1 VGGPPGRVAGL
12 PDDERMA
19 QRVDVIPPTEGA
31 PFAIRDVTV
40 LDGTG
45 TEPYIGD
52 VVVDAGGRLAY
63 VGPSSTSSRHAPGV
77 APEEV
82 IEGAGLAVAPGFVDL
97 HSHSDLYT
105 LFREALY
112 GPPIGD
118 SPKLVQGCTAQVFG
132 QDGISAAP
140 VSDDDLEDHMA
151 FLTGLDGS
159 IPEKYW
165 TWRSFGEYLAAV
177 RASSATRTALL
188 VGHATIRRLVMGDAA
203 REPSAEELAAMQE
216 ALATALD
223 EGGRGF
229 SSGLVYVPAAYATTD
244 EVAALCEVVAARGLP
259 FFVHVR
265 SESDLVLEATDEVIE
280 VAARTGCHLH
290 YSHVKTA
297 GRDNWGKAQ
306 AILDRVE
313 AARSSG
319 VTISADVH
327 PYVAGSTSAIVLL
340 PPWVQEGGHEHAIE
354 RLGSAEVRARLRD
367 QLMKDTTSWDNWWRF
382 SDGWEGLRVARSRRP
397 ELVGLSFAEVIAAAH
412 VSDPLSQEGFD
423 VVFDL
428 LASERLGMSLVSFN
442 NVERNVARFMAQP
455 YTSIGTDA
463 VVDHGGHPHP
473 RLHGTFPR
481 VLGRFVRELGV
492 LSLPEAVR
500 KVTSQAAAVV
510 GWDGVVGSLEGG
522 MPADLVLFDPAVVED
537 RATFEDPF
545 EFPVGIEGVFVGGRR
560 LVAGGDLIPG
570 ADVVAGEPERPAP
583 A

>member
-1 VGGPPGRVAGL
+1 MDVSPQREGP
-12 PDDERMA
+12 
-19 QRVDVIPPTEGA
+19 
-31 PFAIRDVTV
+31 PFAIRGATV

-45 TEPYIGD
+45 SEPFIGD
-52 VVVDAGGRLAY
+52 VVVDADGRLSY
-63 VGPSSTSSRHAPGV
+63 VGPSSTAAKHAPGV

-118 SPKLVQGCTAQVFG
+118 SPKLAQGCTAQVFG

-140 VSDDDLEDHMA
+140 VSDDDLENHMA
-151 FLTGLDGS
+151 FLAGLDGS
-159 IPEKYW
+159 IPAQYW

-203 REPSAEELAAMQE
+203 REPSDDELAAMQE
-216 ALATALD
+216 ALARALD

-229 SSGLVYVPAAYATTD
+229 SSGLVYVPAAYATTE
-244 EVAALCEVVAARGLP
+244 EVAALCEVVTARGLP

-297 GRDNWGKAQ
+297 GRDNWPKAEG
-306 AILDRVE
+306 ILRRIE
-313 AARSSG
+313 AARASG
-319 VTISADVH
+319 VEISADVH

-340 PPWVQEGGHEHAIE
+340 PPWVQEGGHDKAIA

-367 QLMKDTTSWDNWWRF
+367 QLLHDTTSWDNWWRF

-397 ELVGLSFAEVIAAAH
+397 ELVGRSFAEVIGAAH
-412 VSDPLSQEGFD
+412 VADPLSQEGFD
-423 VVFDL
+423 VVFEL
-428 LASERLGMSLVSFN
+428 LASENLGMSLVSFN
-442 NVERNVARFMAQP
+442 NVEENVARFMAQP

-481 VLGRFVRELGV
+481 VLGRFVRQLGV

-510 GWDGVVGSLEGG
+510 GWEGVLGAIAPS
-522 MPADLVLFDPAVVED
+522 MPADLVLFDPEVIED

-560 LVAGGDLIPG
+560 LVAGGDLVPG
-570 ADVVAGEPERPAP
+570 ADLVAGEPGRA
-583 A
+583 